1 MVTTRHLARHEYAVS
16 FSRYLPDFEVLLLLL
31 LFGVK
36 ATRLLFSAFRTN
48 CPRPTLLLS
57 R

>member
-1 MVTTRHLARHEYAVS
+1 MVKTRHLARHEYAVS
-16 FSRYLPDFEVLLLLL
+16 FSRYLPDFEVLLL
-31 LFGVK
+31 FGVK
-36 ATRLLFSAFRTN
+36 ATRLLFSAFRAN